1 MKNLILA
8 TLAIMLVAC
17 SADNK
22 IIGKWQKVSNGDNYT
37 NIETCTFSSN
47 NTETCDED
55 FTINAN
61 GRSINIKYVITQ
73 EWHIKDGVISEK
85 YLDARTQ
92 AITLNGENLLP
103 TDPQYQSIAQ
113 ILLSDKPNGKTFSR
127 KIVFKGNVFELYEE
141 DGKKSEFVKMN

>member
-1 MKNLILA
+1 M
-8 TLAIMLVAC
+8 
-17 SADNK
+17 
-22 IIGKWQKVSNGDNYT
+22 
-37 NIETCTFSSN
+37 
-47 NTETCDED
+47 
-55 FTINAN
+55 
-61 GRSINIKYVITQ
+61 ITQ